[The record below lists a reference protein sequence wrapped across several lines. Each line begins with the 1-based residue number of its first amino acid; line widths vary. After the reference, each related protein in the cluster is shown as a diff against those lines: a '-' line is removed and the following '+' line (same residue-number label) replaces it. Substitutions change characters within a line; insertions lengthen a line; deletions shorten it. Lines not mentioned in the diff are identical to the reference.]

1 MGTPLTGITVAS
13 GYPGYLK
20 TGDNLA
26 LTTSKLLSDG
36 LGNDAALTLGAAGGA
51 STFSGTLTSTGNF
64 AVGASTFTVAAANG
78 NTVVGGTLSSAGN
91 FAVATTR
98 FTVAAASGNTAVAGT
113 LNVTGACVFTA
124 TGSFGGNLSTS
135 QTLTCR
141 AFVQNDV
148 AGSNSLSGAFTV
160 GGLATFNGSAQF
172 NSSVSFAQTAT
183 FNGGISS
190 PTITATSTSALGSAS
205 AGSLTTTGA
214 VTCGGNLSVN
224 GNTTIGDAAAD
235 SLTLNAA
242 TWTTPNLPSKAVPVS
257 ADTVLI
263 RDSADSNRV
272 KTSTVGSI
280 SIIKEF
286 ASYENSFRDSFNAT
300 QWADRFVQSAS
311 GVDWSVTHTFKTI
324 GNTAYIEADINI
336 AAQMAVLLLG
346 AIVETGTGNSVGVSV
361 CPIVG
366 AKNGANMRI
375 RGKFVSTAASHT
387 FKIRLT
393 FNNGGSN
400 VSINGTFSDLDYG
413 TDPTP
418 PTWYVPTSSVVITE
432 V

>member
-13 GYPGYLK
+13 GYPGYIK

-36 LGNDAALTLGAAGGA
+36 LGNDSALTLGAAGGA

-64 AVGASTFTVAAANG
+64 AVGASTFTVAAASG

-135 QTLTCR
+135 QTFTCR
-141 AFVQNDV
+141 AFVQNDA
-148 AGSNSLSGAFTV
+148 AGSNSLSGSLTV
-160 GGLATFNGSAQF
+160 GGISTFNNSVQF
-172 NSSVSFAQTAT
+172 NSSVSFAQPAT
-183 FNGGISS
+183 FSGGVSS
-190 PTITATSTSALGSAS
+190 PTITATSTSALGTAS

-224 GNTTIGDAAAD
+224 GNTTIGDAAGD

-242 TWTTPNLPSKAVPVS
+242 TWTTPNLPAKATPVS
-257 ADTVLI
+257 ADTILL

-272 KTSTVGSI
+272 KTALVSSIRPTVWDSGNISLSTLYAWNNTGGVAQITGAHTLGANPVQFDAFLECVTANNGFSIGDRVPLSSVWFTTWGNGFYQLTVNASSWYLTTNVGGNVSQI
-280 SIIKEF
+280 MDRNTGGIVT
-286 ASYENSFRDSFNAT
+286 FNPT
-300 QWADRFVQSAS
+300 QW
-311 GVDWSVTHTFKTI
+311 
-324 GNTAYIEADINI
+324 N
-336 AAQMAVLLLG
+336 L
-346 AIVETGTGNSVGVSV
+346 
-361 CPIVG
+361 
-366 AKNGANMRI
+366 
-375 RGKFVSTAASHT
+375 
-387 FKIRLT
+387 RL
-393 FNNGGSN
+393 FLRL
-400 VSINGTFSDLDYG
+400 I
-413 TDPTP
+413 
-418 PTWYVPTSSVVITE
+418 
-432 V
+432 

>member
-13 GYPGYLK
+13 GYPGYIK

-64 AVGASTFTVAAANG
+64 TVGASTFTVAAASG

-91 FAVATTR
+91 FSVATTR
-98 FTVAAASGNTAVAGT
+98 FTVAAATGNTVVAGT

-148 AGSNSLSGAFTV
+148 AGSNSLSGTLTV

-172 NSSVSFAQTAT
+172 NSSVSFAQPAT
-183 FNGGISS
+183 FSGGVSS

-214 VTCGGNLSVN
+214 VACGGNLTVTGNATVN
-224 GNTTIGDAAAD
+224 GNTTIGDAAGD

-242 TWTTPNLPSKAVPVS
+242 TWTTPNLPSKATPVA
-257 ADTVLI
+257 ADTILL

-272 KTSTVGSI
+272 KTALVSAFSAQSYSYLSGTVVSSLLSAVTPYVQVAHGLG
-280 SIIKEF
+280 
-286 ASYENSFRDSFNAT
+286 AT
-300 QWADRFVQSAS
+300 PR
-311 GVDWSVTHTFKTI
+311 
-324 GNTAYIEADINI
+324 I
-336 AAQMAVLLLG
+336 AAAFLECTSSYDNFLTGDRIPILSVVYTNGTTQSPNFAFAVDG
-346 AIVETGTGNSVGVSV
+346 TNWTVAMFPYASTPSSAIYNVNKV
-361 CPIVG
+361 
-366 AKNGANMRI
+366 
-375 RGKFVSTAASHT
+375 
-387 FKIRLT
+387 
-393 FNNGGSN
+393 GGSH
-400 VSINGTFSDLDYG
+400 SQF
-413 TDPTP
+413 DPSKWKIAVELTR
-418 PTWYVPTSSVVITE
+418 
-432 V
+432 

>member
-1 MGTPLTGITVAS
+1 MATSLTGITVAS
-13 GYPGYLK
+13 GYPGYIK

-36 LGNDAALTLGAAGGA
+36 LGNDSALTLGAAGGA

-64 AVGASTFTVAAANG
+64 AVGASTFTVAAASG

-135 QTLTCR
+135 QTFTCR

-148 AGSNSLSGAFTV
+148 AGSNSLSGTLTV
-160 GGLATFNGSAQF
+160 GGIATFNGSAQF

-214 VTCGGNLSVN
+214 VTCGGNLAVN
-224 GNTTIGDAAAD
+224 GNATIGDAAGD
-235 SLTLNAA
+235 SLTVNAA
-242 TWTTPNLPSKAVPVS
+242 TWTTPNLPAKATPVA
-257 ADTVLI
+257 ADTILL

-272 KTSTVGSI
+272 KTATVNAMRLIKALSI
-280 SIIKEF
+280 YES
-286 ASYENSFRDSFNAT
+286 SYRDGFTAT
-300 QWADRFVQSAS
+300 QWADRFIQSSA
-311 GVDWSVTHTFKTI
+311 GVDWSITHAFQTV
-324 GNTAYIEADINI
+324 GNTAQIEADINLS
-336 AAQMAVLLLG
+336 MAMSAKILA
-346 AIVETGTGNSVGVSV
+346 AIVETGTGNVVGVATQVVYQSV
-361 CPIVG
+361 CGTNI
-366 AKNGANMRI
+366 RI
-375 RGKFVSTAASHT
+375 RGRFVSTSASHT
-387 FKIRLT
+387 FKVRLT
-393 FNNGGSN
+393 FDNGGST
-400 VSINGTFSDLDYG
+400 VAVNGTFSEAG
-413 TDPTP
+413 FGSDPTP
-418 PTWYVPTSSVVITE
+418 PTWYVPTSSVVVTE
-432 V
+432 I

>member
-1 MGTPLTGITVAS
+1 MGTPLTGTQAGS
-13 GYPGYLK
+13 TYPALLK

-98 FTVAAASGNTAVAGT
+98 FTVAAATGNTVVAGT

-135 QTLTCR
+135 QTMTCR

-148 AGSNSLSGAFTV
+148 AGSNSLSGSLTV
-160 GGLATFNGSAQF
+160 GGSATFNGSAQF

-214 VTCGGNLSVN
+214 VNCGGNLAVN

-235 SLTLNAA
+235 SLTVNAA
-242 TWTTPNLPSKAVPVS
+242 TVTTPNIPAKATPVS
-257 ADTVLI
+257 ADRVLI
-263 RDSADSNRV
+263 RDSADSNRLKDV
-272 KTSTVGSI
+272 PFSAFAQSSYSYSAPSDVAAQLSAGTPYVQVSHGLGSTPRI
-280 SIIKEF
+280 ALAYLECTNAY
-286 ASYENSFRDSFNAT
+286 ASYLTGDRIPLEGARWQTNTTEWRAIFALTVNDSNWTVAMLPYAST
-300 QWADRFVQSAS
+300 PVPSAGGRF
-311 GVDWSVTHTFKTI
+311 
-324 GNTAYIEADINI
+324 YLINKLGGTNQDFEPSKWKI
-336 AAQMAVLLLG
+336 A
-346 AIVETGTGNSVGVSV
+346 VE
-361 CPIVG
+361 
-366 AKNGANMRI
+366 
-375 RGKFVSTAASHT
+375 
-387 FKIRLT
+387 LT
-393 FNNGGSN
+393 K
-400 VSINGTFSDLDYG
+400 
-413 TDPTP
+413 
-418 PTWYVPTSSVVITE
+418 
-432 V
+432 

>member
-1 MGTPLTGITVAS
+1 MGTPLTGITIAS

-64 AVGASTFTVAAANG
+64 TVGASTFTVAAASG

-98 FTVAAASGNTAVAGT
+98 FTVDAATGNTAVAGT

-148 AGSNSLSGAFTV
+148 AGSNSLSGSLTV
-160 GGLATFNGSAQF
+160 GGVATFNGSVQF
-172 NSSVSFAQTAT
+172 NSSVSFAQPAT
-183 FNGGISS
+183 FSGGISS

-214 VTCGGNLSVN
+214 VNCGGNLTVTGNATFN
-224 GNTTIGDAAAD
+224 GNTTVGDAAGD
-235 SLTLNAA
+235 SFTLNAA
-242 TWTTPNLPSKAVPVS
+242 TWTTPNLASKATPVG

-272 KTSTVGSI
+272 KTALVSAIRPTVWDSGNI
-280 SIIKEF
+280 SL
-286 ASYENSFRDSFNAT
+286 AT
-300 QWADRFVQSAS
+300 LYAWNNTG
-311 GVDWSVTHTFKTI
+311 GVAQITGAHT
-324 GNTAYIEADINI
+324 
-336 AAQMAVLLLG
+336 LG
-346 AIVETGTGNSVGVSV
+346 ANPVQFDAFLECVTANNGFSIGDRVPLSSVWFTTWGNAFYQLTVNASSWYLTTNVGGNVSQIMNRNTGGIV
-361 CPIVG
+361 
-366 AKNGANMRI
+366 
-375 RGKFVSTAASHT
+375 
-387 FKIRLT
+387 T
-393 FNNGGSN
+393 FN
-400 VSINGTFSDLDYG
+400 
-413 TDPTP
+413 PTE
-418 PTWYVPTSSVVITE
+418 WNLRLFLRLI
-432 V
+432 

>member
-1 MGTPLTGITVAS
+1 MGTPLTGTQLGS
-13 GYPGYLK
+13 TYPPLLK
-20 TGDNLA
+20 VGDNLA

-36 LGNDAALTLGAAGGA
+36 LGNDSALTLGAAGGA

-64 AVGASTFTVAAANG
+64 TVGASTFTVAAASG

-98 FTVAAASGNTAVAGT
+98 FTVAAATGNTAIAGT

-148 AGSNSLSGAFTV
+148 AGSNSLSGSLTV
-160 GGLATFNGSAQF
+160 GGIATFNGSVQF
-172 NSSVSFAQTAT
+172 NSSVSFAQPAT
-183 FNGGISS
+183 FGGGISS

-214 VTCGGNLSVN
+214 VNCGGNLAVTGTITGN
-224 GNTTIGDAAAD
+224 GNVTIGDATGAD

-242 TWTTPNLPSKAVPVS
+242 TWTTPNLASKATPVG

-272 KTSTVGSI
+272 KTALVSSL
-280 SIIKEF
+280 
-286 ASYENSFRDSFNAT
+286 
-300 QWADRFVQSAS
+300 
-311 GVDWSVTHTFKTI
+311 
-324 GNTAYIEADINI
+324 
-336 AAQMAVLLLG
+336 AAQTYSYLSGSVVSSLLSAGTPYVQVAHGLG
-346 AIVETGTGNSVGVSV
+346 STPKGASAYLECTSSYDGFLTGDRI
-361 CPIVG
+361 PI
-366 AKNGANMRI
+366 
-375 RGKFVSTAASHT
+375 
-387 FKIRLT
+387 
-393 FNNGGSN
+393 
-400 VSINGTFSDLDYG
+400 
-413 TDPTP
+413 
-418 PTWYVPTSSVVITE
+418 SSVVWTNGTTQSPNFAFAVDGTNWTVAMFPYASTPSSAIYNVNKLGGSHSQFDPSKWKIAVELTK
-432 V
+432 